1 MNVRALLVL
10 SVLLNVV
17 LAVLGWRTSRGLA
30 PATAEIVTKPTAA
43 VAPRRVRTDLTRVE
57 VTETNQAA
65 PFHWRQVQ
73 AENLQEFTAN
83 LRGVGCPPE
92 TVRAIIESELWA
104 RFLARRRLLL
114 EPFHRGYWDLL
125 AVAPDKEKAIESIRE
140 SLKQLRAATV
150 ETLDELV
157 GPTPLSQENYSR
169 HEPLDFLPEP
179 KQREFDDLEK
189 RFSVEIGQVW
199 AETDGT
205 MTPEQQAKRQDL
217 EAQRRAAIR
226 ALLAPEE
233 YAEYELRQ
241 SRHASIAQSSIGFDG
256 TPEDMRAIARIY
268 QKFEAANASPDR
280 KEPNAAAKKAQAAQ
294 AKNQRDE
301 ALRDALPPERYTQ
314 FQDGLDGR
322 FQEVYRVTQRYE
334 FPRETA
340 SEAAG
345 VLRAREEALRRLRE
359 AKAPDRTDLLQREL
373 AVQLETRKVLLGVL
387 GERALLTYE
396 KYQGP
401 VIPVPNNDVPK

>member
-73 AENLQEFTAN
+73 AENLKEFTAN

-140 SLKQLRAATV
+140 SLKQL
-150 ETLDELV
+150 
-157 GPTPLSQENYSR
+157 
-169 HEPLDFLPEP
+169 
-179 KQREFDDLEK
+179 
-189 RFSVEIGQVW
+189 
-199 AETDGT
+199 
-205 MTPEQQAKRQDL
+205 
-217 EAQRRAAIR
+217 
-226 ALLAPEE
+226 
-233 YAEYELRQ
+233 
-241 SRHASIAQSSIGFDG
+241 
-256 TPEDMRAIARIY
+256 
-268 QKFEAANASPDR
+268 
-280 KEPNAAAKKAQAAQ
+280 
-294 AKNQRDE
+294 
-301 ALRDALPPERYTQ
+301 
-314 FQDGLDGR
+314 
-322 FQEVYRVTQRYE
+322 
-334 FPRETA
+334 
-340 SEAAG
+340 
-345 VLRAREEALRRLRE
+345 
-359 AKAPDRTDLLQREL
+359 
-373 AVQLETRKVLLGVL
+373 
-387 GERALLTYE
+387 
-396 KYQGP
+396 
-401 VIPVPNNDVPK
+401 